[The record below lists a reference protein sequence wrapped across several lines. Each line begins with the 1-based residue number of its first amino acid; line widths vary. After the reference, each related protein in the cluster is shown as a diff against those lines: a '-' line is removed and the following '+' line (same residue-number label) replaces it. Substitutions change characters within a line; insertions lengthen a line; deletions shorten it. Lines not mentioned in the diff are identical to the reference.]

1 MADSPYTVTLASD
14 VSHWDDAADVVIAG
28 LGVAG
33 ACAAI
38 EAREAGADVLVL
50 ERASGGGG
58 TTANA
63 AGHVY
68 LGGGTRVQKAV
79 GVEDD
84 VEDMYTYLTMNTPVP
99 EADKIRLY
107 CDESVAHF
115 DWLVAQGVP
124 FNDTMFHGKHFMQ
137 MTDECLIWSGNEEA
151 WPFRDKAKPAPR
163 GHKVAK
169 VAEGGGAL
177 MVERLVGRMRA
188 LGVRIEIDTAVQH
201 LVRDGARIAGVHVK
215 HFDARKKVQAR
226 RGVILATGHF
236 TANRALLE
244 RYTPRLLEQGI
255 TRQYTPFDDGAGHQL
270 GAA

>member
-1 MADSPYTVTLASD
+1 MADSPYTVI
-14 VSHWDDAADVVIAG
+14 DAAGAPDWGDSADVVIAG

-58 TTANA
+58 T
-63 AGHVY
+63 
-68 LGGGTRVQKAV
+68 RVQKAV

-84 VEDMYTYLTMNTPVP
+84 VEDMYSYLLMNTPVP

-151 WPFRDKAKPAPR
+151 WPFREKAKPAPR

-169 VAEGGGAL
+169 EAEGGGAL
-177 MVERLVGRMRA
+177 MVEKLTEKMRE
-188 LGVRIEIDTAVQH
+188 LGVRIEVNTAVQQ
-201 LVRDGARIAGVHVK
+201 LVRESGRIAGVRAK
-215 HFDARKKVQAR
+215 TFDAQKAIRAR

-236 TANRALLE
+236 TGNEA
-244 RYTPRLLEQGI
+244 
-255 TRQYTPFDDGAGHQL
+255 
-270 GAA
+270 

>member
-1 MADSPYTVTLASD
+1 M
-14 VSHWDDAADVVIAG
+14 
-28 LGVAG
+28 
-33 ACAAI
+33 
-38 EAREAGADVLVL
+38 LVL

-79 GVEDD
+79 GVEDA
-84 VEDMYTYLTMNTPVP
+84 VEDMYTYLTMNTPLP

-151 WPFRDKAKPAPR
+151 WPFREKAKPAPR

-169 VAEGGGAL
+169 AAEGGGAL
-177 MVERLVGRMRA
+177 MVERLIERMRA
-188 LGVRIEIDTAVQH
+188 LGVRIAVNTAVQQ
-201 LVRDGARIAGVHVK
+201 LVREGDRIAGVRVK
-215 HFDARKKVQAR
+215 GFDGSGRSR
-226 RGVILATGHF
+226 R
-236 TANRALLE
+236 
-244 RYTPRLLEQGI
+244 
-255 TRQYTPFDDGAGHQL
+255 
-270 GAA
+270 AAA

>member
-58 TTANA
+58 TTSNA

-79 GVEDD
+79 GVQDD

-99 EADKIRLY
+99 EAEKIRLY

-115 DWLVAQGVP
+115 DWLVAQDVP

-151 WPFRDKAKPAPR
+151 WPFREKAVPAPR

-169 VAEGGGAL
+169 EGEGGGAL
-177 MVERLVGRMRA
+177 MMERLIARLRAVG
-188 LGVRIEIDTAVQH
+188 GRILVNTAVQQ
-201 LVRDGARIAGVHVK
+201 LVRERDRIVGV
-215 HFDARKKVQAR
+215 
-226 RGVILATGHF
+226 
-236 TANRALLE
+236 
-244 RYTPRLLEQGI
+244 
-255 TRQYTPFDDGAGHQL
+255 
-270 GAA
+270 

>member
-1 MADSPYTVTLASD
+1 MADTNYTVIGAGRAPR
-14 VSHWDDAADVVIAG
+14 WDDTADVVIAG

-50 ERASGGGG
+50 ERAGGGGG

-79 GVEDD
+79 GVEDAVD
-84 VEDMYTYLTMNTPVP
+84 DMYTYLLMNTPVP
-99 EADKIRLY
+99 EAGKIRLY
-107 CDESVAHF
+107 CDDGVAHF
-115 DWLVAQGVP
+115 DWLLAQDVP

-151 WPFRDKAKPAPR
+151 WPFREKAKPAPR

-177 MVERLVGRMRA
+177 MMERLIARMRA
-188 LGVRIEIDTAVQH
+188 LGVRTLVDTAVQQ
-201 LVRDGARIAGVHVK
+201 LVR
-215 HFDARKKVQAR
+215 
-226 RGVILATGHF
+226 
-236 TANRALLE
+236 
-244 RYTPRLLEQGI
+244 QG
-255 TRQYTPFDDGAGHQL
+255 
-270 GAA
+270 